1 MMKFVDLGISHKI
14 IEKKFYKN
22 IDYILKHKKFILG
35 PEVEELEKNL
45 SKFVK
50 SKAICVG
57 SGTDAILLALMSIN
71 IKPGDEVIT
80 TPFTWASNSEMI
92 KLLGAKPVYIDID
105 ENNFNLNPNLINSKI
120 TKKTKA
126 ILTVNIFGQCCDYAK
141 IRKLIN
147 KRKIFI
153 IEDAA
158 QSFGAKYKNNYSCS
172 LGDISCTSFFP
183 SKPLGGYGDGG
194 ACFTNNKKIYKKIMM
209 LRNHGQIYRNNHSI
223 LGLNSRM
230 DSIQAMVINLKLKN
244 LNKELFLRKK
254 VAKNYYSLLKNKK
267 EIIKLPKIEKY
278 NDSVFAQYTI
288 QVKNRNKIL
297 KKFKNKKIPF
307 SIFYP
312 KPLYKQKAF
321 YVKNFNLSIVEK
333 IVNQVISVPFHPYL
347 TLNDQLKV
355 SKCFE

>member
-1 MMKFVDLGISHKI
+1 
-14 IEKKFYKN
+14 
-22 IDYILKHKKFILG
+22 
-35 PEVEELEKNL
+35 
-45 SKFVK
+45 
-50 SKAICVG
+50 
-57 SGTDAILLALMSIN
+57 
-71 IKPGDEVIT
+71 
-80 TPFTWASNSEMI
+80 
-92 KLLGAKPVYIDID
+92 
-105 ENNFNLNPNLINSKI
+105 
-120 TKKTKA
+120 
-126 ILTVNIFGQCCDYAK
+126 
-141 IRKLIN
+141 
-147 KRKIFI
+147 
-153 IEDAA
+153 
-158 QSFGAKYKNNYSCS
+158 
-172 LGDISCTSFFP
+172 
-183 SKPLGGYGDGG
+183 
-194 ACFTNNKKIYKKIMM
+194 MM

-321 YVKNFNLSIVEK
+321 YDKNFNLYS
-333 IVNQVISVPFHPYL
+333 
-347 TLNDQLKV
+347 
-355 SKCFE
+355 